1 MVCLYR
7 HLVRDPGAVEN
18 GSELCARYGRVRC
31 GLLREHR
38 KGTTKCVDYDRRMG
52 PTRHTPEKHRRTQE

>member
-38 KGTTKCVDYDRRMG
+38 KGTTKCVDYDLSLI
-52 PTRHTPEKHRRTQE
+52 HI